1 MVMESNNFYLNYLF
15 LTKGKDFEVRVRESK
30 TFTFTSVL
38 FSKDEAIKMAGH
50 LMDAEKMAALVE
62 KRIRP

>member
-1 MVMESNNFYLNYLF
+1 
-15 LTKGKDFEVRVRESK
+15 
-30 TFTFTSVL
+30 L

-50 LMDAEKMAALVE
+50 LVDAEKMAALVE